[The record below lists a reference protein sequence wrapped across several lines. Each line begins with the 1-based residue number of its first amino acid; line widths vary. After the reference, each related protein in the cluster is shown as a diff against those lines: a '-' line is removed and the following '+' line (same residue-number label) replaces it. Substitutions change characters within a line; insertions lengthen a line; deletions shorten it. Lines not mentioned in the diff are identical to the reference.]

1 MVHSTAARLL
11 SLIALLGLAMP
22 ATARQEL
29 RKPAAQDKPTAEEK
43 KAAADEKKA
52 NEEAGKKAVDE
63 FEKKIKE
70 CKTIPEKALAI
81 VNFGELEPKD
91 KCMVPAVAKFL
102 GATGSDINFQLV
114 TSAAEA
120 LGRFRGIPQAAAVL
134 GGALAGYRKNPY
146 VSAKLTAAIGKV
158 GHESS
163 LAMFDEALRG
173 KDPDAAVRAVQAISD
188 FPVVVAVDALL
199 KEDGRIEADKAK
211 AGGNPAPE
219 LKAVYD
225 KVQPEIV
232 KAVQKVTGE
241 KWPTVKELTIWWTR
255 NKAKVA
261 EDATKSDKER
271 KSAPAAARTSLPPVL
286 LVELCFKENAGSTPA
301 NSGASGANYPNA
313 QMTSGKPAWTATAAP
328 NSGPSGLDFD
338 KMAGAYAV
346 DLGGGAGIENLKN
359 LKSFT
364 ITGWT
369 ICWDSK
375 EGASDKFAGG
385 GSRILS
391 WFNPGKVNE
400 GVELVYRTD
409 GSLQLGIGEWAEKSA
424 ARSKDM
430 QIPLYDAKA
439 ANAGTEANA
448 KWRFFAV
455 TYDSGLASG
464 HVKWYVGTA
473 NQDPK
478 LINACDYN
486 RGPSGAKI
494 SPVLSVG
501 NVPPM
506 IRPMAPERTYRG
518 ILDEIRIFGSTLDGS
533 GALPLEDIIKIQNR
547 VKTGA

>member
-1 MVHSTAARLL
+1 MVHSDAPRLYL
-11 SLIALLGLAMP
+11 SLVMLFLALPVGAQQDLK
-22 ATARQEL
+22 
-29 RKPAAQDKPTAEEK
+29 KPVQDKPSAEEK
-43 KAAADEKKA
+43 KAAAEEKKA

-81 VNFGELEPKD
+81 LNYGDVEPKD

-102 GATGSDINFQLV
+102 GATGADINFQLV
-114 TSAAEA
+114 TAAAEA
-120 LGRFRGIPQAAAVL
+120 LGKFRAIPQAAAVL
-134 GGALAGYRKNPY
+134 CGALAGYKKNPY
-146 VSAKLTAAIGKV
+146 VSSKLMVAIGKV

-163 LAMFDEALRG
+163 LMMFDEALRG
-173 KDPDAAVRAVQAISD
+173 KDPTAAVQAIQAIGD
-188 FPVVVAVDALL
+188 FPASIAVDALF

-211 AGGNPAPE
+211 AGGNPSPE
-219 LKAVYD
+219 IKAVYD

-232 KAVQKVTGE
+232 KCLQKLTGE
-241 KWPTVKELTIWWTR
+241 KWPTVKELTIWWKR
-255 NKAKVA
+255 NSAKVLEEA
-261 EDATKSDKER
+261 AKTDKE
-271 KSAPAAARTSLPPVL
+271 KKASSAARTSLPPVL
-286 LVELCFKENAGSTPA
+286 LVELLFKENAGATPA
-301 NSGASGANYPNA
+301 NSGASGANYPTA

-328 NSGPSGLDFD
+328 NGGPSGLDFD

-346 DLGGGAGIENLKN
+346 DIGGGAGLENIKN

-391 WFNPGKVNE
+391 WFNSGKVNE

-424 ARSKDM
+424 ARTKPE

-455 TYDSGLASG
+455 TYDSGLAAG
-464 HVKWYVGTA
+464 HVKFYIATA

-478 LINACDYN
+478 LINTCDYN

-494 SPVLSVG
+494 SPVLSIG

-518 ILDEIRIFGSTLDGS
+518 ILDEIRIYGSTLDGS
-533 GALPLEDIIKIQNR
+533 GALPLEEIIKIQNR

>member
-1 MVHSTAARLL
+1 MVRSTATRLFL
-11 SLIALLGLAMP
+11 SLTLLCLALPVGAQQDLK
-22 ATARQEL
+22 
-29 RKPAAQDKPTAEEK
+29 KPAQDKPSAEDK
-43 KAAADEKKA
+43 KAAAEEKKA
-52 NEEAGKKAVDE
+52 NEEAGKKAADE

-81 VNFGELEPKD
+81 LNYGDLEPKD
-91 KCMVPAVAKFL
+91 KSMVPAVAKFL
-102 GATGSDINFQLV
+102 GATGADINFQLV

-134 GGALAGYRKNPY
+134 GGALVGYKKNPY
-146 VSAKLTAAIGKV
+146 VSAKLIAAIGKV

-163 LAMFDEALRG
+163 LLMFDEPLRG
-173 KDPDAAVRAVQAISD
+173 KDPDAAVRAVQAIAD

-211 AGGNPAPE
+211 AGGNPSPE
-219 LKAVYD
+219 IKAVYD

-232 KAVQKVTGE
+232 KGIQRVTGE

-261 EDATKSDKER
+261 EETSKSDKD
-271 KSAPAAARTSLPPVL
+271 KKASAAPRTSLPPVL
-286 LVELCFKENAGSTPA
+286 LVELVFKENAGATPA
-301 NSGASGANYPNA
+301 NSGASGAIYSAA

-328 NSGPSGLDFD
+328 NGGPSGLDFD

-346 DLGGGAGIENLKN
+346 DLGGGAGIENIKN

-385 GSRILS
+385 GSRILT
-391 WFNPGKVNE
+391 WLNPGKVND

-424 ARSKDM
+424 AKSKEA
-430 QIPLYDAKA
+430 QIPLYDSKA
-439 ANAGTEANA
+439 TNAGTEANA

-464 HVKWYVGTA
+464 HVKWYIGTA

-486 RGPSGAKI
+486 RGPSGGKI

-518 ILDEIRIFGSTLDGS
+518 ILDEIRIYGSTLDGS
-533 GALPLEDIIKIQNR
+533 GALPLEDIIKVQNR

>member
-1 MVHSTAARLL
+1 MVRSTASRLFIAL
-11 SLIALLGLAMP
+11 ALLGLALP
-22 ATARQEL
+22 VAALQEL
-29 RKPAAQDKPTAEEK
+29 KKPAQEKQTAEEK

-81 VNFGELEPKD
+81 LNFGELEPKD
-91 KCMVPAVAKFL
+91 KCMVPPAAKFL
-102 GATGSDINFQLV
+102 AATGADINFQLV
-114 TSAAEA
+114 TAAAEA
-120 LGRFRGIPQAAAVL
+120 LGHFRGIPQAAAVL
-134 GGALAGYRKNPY
+134 GGALAGYKKNAY
-146 VSAKLTAAIGKV
+146 VSSKLIAAIGKV

-173 KDPDAAVRAVQAISD
+173 KDPDAAVRAVQAIAD

-211 AGGNPAPE
+211 AGGNPSPE

-232 KAVQKVTGE
+232 KGVQRVTGE
-241 KWPTVKELTIWWTR
+241 KWPTVKELTIWWNR

-261 EDATKSDKER
+261 EESAKGEKDK
-271 KSAPAAARTSLPPVL
+271 KAAAGARTSLPPVL
-286 LVELCFKENAGSTPA
+286 LVELSFKENAGSTPA
-301 NSGASGANYPNA
+301 NSGASGASFPTA

-328 NSGPSGLDFD
+328 NSGPAALDFD
-338 KMAGAYAV
+338 KMAGAYGV
-346 DLGGGAGIENLKN
+346 DLGGGAGMENLRN

-364 ITGWT
+364 ITGWA

-391 WFNPGKVNE
+391 WFNAGKINE

-424 ARSKDM
+424 ARSKDA

-439 ANAGTEANA
+439 TNAGTEANA

-455 TYDSGLASG
+455 TYDSGLAAG
-464 HVKWYVGTA
+464 HVKWYIGTA
-473 NQDPK
+473 NADPK

-494 SPVLSVG
+494 SPVLTVG

-506 IRPMAPERTYRG
+506 IRPMAPERTFRG
-518 ILDEIRIFGSTLDGS
+518 ILDEIKIYGSTLDGS
-533 GALPLEDIIKIQNR
+533 GALPLEDLIKIQNR